1 MTTPHL
7 KNSRADVPD
16 TLAPDGAEIRVLLDR
31 PHGAQ
36 RLSLA
41 EALVKPGE
49 RTACVSH
56 RTIEE
61 FWYILK
67 GIGLFHRFS
76 PDGTGEQTAEV
87 APGDALLIPTGYRF
101 YVENI
106 GADNLVFLCADTP
119 PWPGSDE
126 AIVWKD
132 ENTE

>member
-1 MTTPHL
+1 MPQL
-7 KNSRADVPD
+7 KNRRAEAPD

-31 PHGAQ
+31 PHGAT

-56 RTIEE
+56 QTIEE

-67 GIGLFHRFS
+67 GTGSFHRFS
-76 PDGTGEQTAEV
+76 PDGLEQQTAEV

-101 YVENI
+101 YVENTGQDDLI
-106 GADNLVFLCADTP
+106 FLCADTP

-126 AIVWKD
+126 AIVWNEGKIP
-132 ENTE
+132 